1 MGLCRLRDRVPTAP
15 IFSSGHP
22 AVVLT
27 FAVMS
32 CGQTLQV
39 RHSRRRDGGSNLRR
53 TTGPTV
59 REMFGQTSCM
69 HSGQGWHG
77 TTGVPLT
84 AGKNATDAGESGS
97 RPLFGASKYNGDFL
111 RSGFSRRK
119 LTKRFT
125 TTQRRAVPK
134 LASTAGRRAAA
145 VTAQIKPFSGG
156 APCAS
161 PEKAWAVSDTWPLT
175 WPSHRA

>member
-1 MGLCRLRDRVPTAP
+1 MTDFLEVASATGAWGCAGIRDRVPTAP

-59 REMFGQTSCM
+59 REMFGQTSCT

-77 TTGVPLT
+77 TIGVPLT
-84 AGKNATDAGESGS
+84 AGKNATERRGIRQPADVGGVRTSVTFCGS
-97 RPLFGASKYNGDFL
+97 V
-111 RSGFSRRK
+111 GFSIRK
-119 LTKRFT
+119 LTKIFAK
-125 TTQRRAVPK
+125 TQRRAVPK
-134 LASTAGRRAAA
+134 LASMAGRRAAA
-145 VTAQIKPFSGG
+145 VTAQTKT
-156 APCAS
+156 
-161 PEKAWAVSDTWPLT
+161 KQ
-175 WPSHRA
+175 RQ